1 MQVTNNVAE
10 ASDGKDLT
18 LKAADTQLG
27 MSTMT
32 APAGKGE
39 GSNNKRNLKY
49 EIFTSSRDNQKTMA
63 QILSRVSSKTGK
75 GRSGSK

>member
-1 MQVTNNVAE
+1 MQVTNNVTE
-10 ASDGKDLT
+10 ASDDKDLT

-49 EIFTSSRDNQKTMA
+49 ETFTSSPGQPENHGPNFKQG
-63 QILSRVSSKTGK
+63 QQ
-75 GRSGSK
+75 